1 MNAEEYPARSV
12 PQGPL
17 AKGISSVL
25 IIDSTAA
32 RSELKVNK
40 RWPTTPIETHNT
52 SYQKAMLEQQSTTR
66 KG

>member
-1 MNAEEYPARSV
+1 MTVDEYAARSD

-17 AKGISSVL
+17 AKDISSVL

-32 RSELKVNK
+32 RSELKVNE

-52 SYQKAMLEQQSTTR
+52 SYQKAVLQQQSTTR
-66 KG
+66 KE

>member
-1 MNAEEYPARSV
+1 MTAEEYAARSN

-32 RSELKVNK
+32 RSKLKVNEQ
-40 RWPTTPIETHNT
+40 WPTTPIETHNT
-52 SYQKAMLEQQSTTR
+52 TYQKAMLEQKSTAIR
-66 KG
+66 